1 MQPVLLAA
9 ASKNVNLADMAE
21 RLLAQM
27 LFSGERSGMDDVFR
41 IYMKQENTEPLL
53 LKAYY
58 VTKCAGYFRADEPAG
73 EYVFRYAE
81 ICTENG
87 QKDNASDIMELALVK
102 YYALKDVLLPEES
115 SLCARLMDRF
125 YREGMLFAFMKKLE
139 GKIRLPEEIKHRE
152 IIEYHGKPD
161 QHLTITL
168 TLLPDRKDRS
178 PLRMMIPQVFPGI
191 YVKPVLLFEGDGL
204 LYEITAGDGETV
216 YAGSIEGTASDAKDR
231 SRYAEL
237 NRLQNTVRAG
247 RYVQEWQQRVME
259 YGVRDTWVSEM
270 FSLPE

>member
-1 MQPVLLAA
+1 
-9 ASKNVNLADMAE
+9 
-21 RLLAQM
+21 
-27 LFSGERSGMDDVFR
+27 
-41 IYMKQENTEPLL
+41 
-53 LKAYY
+53 
-58 VTKCAGYFRADEPAG
+58 
-73 EYVFRYAE
+73 
-81 ICTENG
+81 
-87 QKDNASDIMELALVK
+87 
-102 YYALKDVLLPEES
+102 
-115 SLCARLMDRF
+115 
-125 YREGMLFAFMKKLE
+125 
-139 GKIRLPEEIKHRE
+139 
-152 IIEYHGKPD
+152 
-161 QHLTITL
+161 
-168 TLLPDRKDRS
+168 
-178 PLRMMIPQVFPGI
+178 MIPQVFPGI